1 MAGFE
6 ESDLYAAFGLEQPA
20 GGNEPG
26 AAEPGAQEGQ
36 ARGTE
41 PGTGEA
47 QEPAQTQEQDPSR
60 DQGDGGAQ
68 GGAGGARD
76 VSGASQAEGGQEGE
90 PAQQTK
96 EQPPQGGRGIRN
108 EAEPQ
113 TAAQRAENAA
123 RRRREEQQAAIDAA
137 VKMAVEDERAR
148 TKGQMEAFFAKA
160 GMKNTVTGKPITT
173 LEEFDAWQADYEAA
187 RLQKDLKAGKLT
199 PEALRSAVEQTP
211 AIQALK
217 KQQEQR
223 AAEDEQRRQA
233 EAKARVDA
241 ELAEIHKLD
250 PAINTVED
258 LLSMPDAK
266 AFYDLVRK
274 GNSFLDAYRLANF
287 DRLQAARAEAARQQA
302 MNNARGKDH
311 LDRHRDPP
319 GDRGGHG
326 AAGRDAGIQALQS
339 DGHGGGDH
347 RLVQQAQEMS
357 GAPGDRGSVK
367 RRKPC
372 FSPGK
377 ATTGLCSPGSICRRR
392 PAPTTWGRP

>member
-36 ARGTE
+36 AQGTE

-60 DQGDGGAQ
+60 DQGNGGAQ
-68 GGAGGARD
+68 GGAGGAGD
-76 VSGASQAEGGQEGE
+76 VSGAFQAEGGQEGE

-96 EQPPQGGRGIRN
+96 E
-108 EAEPQ
+108 
-113 TAAQRAENAA
+113 QRAENAA

-137 VKMAVEDERAR
+137 VRAAVEDERAR
-148 TKGQMEAFFAKA
+148 TKGQMDAFFAKA

-173 LEEFDAWQADYEAA
+173 LEEFDAWRADYDAA
-187 RLQKDLKAGKLT
+187 KLQKDLKAGKLT

-217 KQQEQR
+217 KQQEQQ
-223 AAEDEQRRQA
+223 AAADEQRRQA
-233 EAKARVDA
+233 EAQARVNA

-250 PAINTVED
+250 PTINTVED
-258 LLSMPDAK
+258 LLSMPGAK

-287 DRLQAARAEAARQQA
+287 DRLTTARAEAARQQA
-302 MNNARGKDH
+302 LNNARGKDH
-311 LDRHRDPP
+311 LTGTGTPQ
-319 GDRGGHG
+319 GTG
-326 AAGRDAGIQALQS
+326 AATVPPDVKAEYLAFNPDATDAEIQKHYNRYMEKQ
-339 DGHGGGDH
+339 
-347 RLVQQAQEMS
+347 
-357 GAPGDRGSVK
+357 
-367 RRKPC
+367 RKE
-372 FSPGK
+372 
-377 ATTGLCSPGSICRRR
+377 
-392 PAPTTWGRP
+392 

>member
-36 ARGTE
+36 AQGTE

-60 DQGDGGAQ
+60 DQGNGGAQ
-68 GGAGGARD
+68 GGAGGAGD

-96 EQPPQGGRGIRN
+96 Q
-108 EAEPQ
+108 
-113 TAAQRAENAA
+113 QRAENAA

-148 TKGQMEAFFAKA
+148 TKGQMDAFFAKA

-173 LEEFDAWQADYEAA
+173 LEEFDAWRADYDAA
-187 RLQKDLKAGKLT
+187 KLQKDLKAGKLT

-217 KQQEQR
+217 KQQEQQ
-223 AAEDEQRRQA
+223 AAADEQRRQA
-233 EAKARVDA
+233 EAQARVNA

-250 PAINTVED
+250 PTINTVED
-258 LLSMPDAK
+258 LLSMPGAK

-287 DRLQAARAEAARQQA
+287 DRLTTARAEAARQQA
-302 MNNARGKDH
+302 LNNARGKDH
-311 LDRHRDPP
+311 LTGTGTPQ
-319 GDRGGHG
+319 GTG
-326 AAGRDAGIQALQS
+326 AATVPPDVKAEYLAFNPDATDAEIQKHYNRYMEKQ
-339 DGHGGGDH
+339 
-347 RLVQQAQEMS
+347 
-357 GAPGDRGSVK
+357 
-367 RRKPC
+367 RKE
-372 FSPGK
+372 
-377 ATTGLCSPGSICRRR
+377 
-392 PAPTTWGRP
+392 

>member
-6 ESDLYAAFGLEQPA
+6 ESDLYSAFGLEQPA

-68 GGAGGARD
+68 GGAGGAGD

-217 KQQEQR
+217 KQQEQQ
-223 AAEDEQRRQA
+223 AAADEQRRQA
-233 EAKARVDA
+233 EAQARVNA

-250 PAINTVED
+250 PTINTVED
-258 LLSMPDAK
+258 LLSMPGAK

-287 DRLQAARAEAARQQA
+287 DRLTTARAEAARQQA
-302 MNNARGKDH
+302 LNNARGKDH
-311 LDRHRDPP
+311 LTGTGTPQ
-319 GDRGGHG
+319 GTG
-326 AAGRDAGIQALQS
+326 AATVPPDVKAEYLAFNPDATDAEIQKHYNRYMEKQ
-339 DGHGGGDH
+339 
-347 RLVQQAQEMS
+347 
-357 GAPGDRGSVK
+357 
-367 RRKPC
+367 RKE
-372 FSPGK
+372 
-377 ATTGLCSPGSICRRR
+377 
-392 PAPTTWGRP
+392 

>member
-96 EQPPQGGRGIRN
+96 EQ
-108 EAEPQ
+108 
-113 TAAQRAENAA
+113 RAENAA

-199 PEALRSAVEQTP
+199 PEALRSAVEQPP

-311 LDRHRDPP
+311 LTGTGTPQ
-319 GDRGGHG
+319 GTG
-326 AAGRDAGIQALQS
+326 AATVPPDEMQAFKLFN
-339 DGHGGGDH
+339 
-347 RLVQQAQEMS
+347 
-357 GAPGDRGSVK
+357 PT
-367 RRKPC
+367 
-372 FSPGK
+372 
-377 ATTGLCSPGSICRRR
+377 ATEAEIT
-392 PAPTTWGRP
+392 AWYNKHKK

>member
-36 ARGTE
+36 AQGTE

-60 DQGDGGAQ
+60 DQGNGGAQ
-68 GGAGGARD
+68 GGAGGAGD

-96 EQPPQGGRGIRN
+96 EQ
-108 EAEPQ
+108 
-113 TAAQRAENAA
+113 RAENAA

-137 VKMAVEDERAR
+137 VKKAVEDERAR
-148 TKGQMEAFFAKA
+148 TKGQMEAFFARA

-173 LEEFDAWQADYEAA
+173 LDEFDAWRADYDAA
-187 RLQKDLKAGKLT
+187 KLQKDLRAGKLT

-217 KQQEQR
+217 KQQEQQ
-223 AAEDEQRRQA
+223 AVADEQRRQA
-233 EAKARVDA
+233 EAQARVNA

-250 PAINTVED
+250 PTINTVED
-258 LLSMPDAK
+258 LLSMPGAK

-287 DRLQAARAEAARQQA
+287 DRLTTSRAEAARQQA
-302 MNNARGKDH
+302 LNNARGKDH
-311 LDRHRDPP
+311 LTGTGTPQ
-319 GDRGGHG
+319 GTG
-326 AAGRDAGIQALQS
+326 AATVPPDVKAEYLAFNPDATDAEIQKHYNRYMEKQ
-339 DGHGGGDH
+339 
-347 RLVQQAQEMS
+347 
-357 GAPGDRGSVK
+357 
-367 RRKPC
+367 RKE
-372 FSPGK
+372 
-377 ATTGLCSPGSICRRR
+377 
-392 PAPTTWGRP
+392 

>member
-36 ARGTE
+36 AQGTE
-41 PGTGEA
+41 PGTGGV
-47 QEPAQTQEQDPSR
+47 QEPEQDLAGHEPPAEPGEGEVRGGS
-60 DQGDGGAQ
+60 GD
-68 GGAGGARD
+68 AGD
-76 VSGASQAEGGQEGE
+76 VSGAAPAEGGQAGA

-96 EQPPQGGRGIRN
+96 E
-108 EAEPQ
+108 
-113 TAAQRAENAA
+113 QRAENAA

-137 VKMAVEDERAR
+137 VKKAVEDERAR

-217 KQQEQR
+217 KQQEQQ
-223 AAEDEQRRQA
+223 AAADEQRRQA

-241 ELAEIHKLD
+241 ELAEIHKMD
-250 PAINTVED
+250 PTISTVED
-258 LLSMPDAK
+258 LLSMPSAK

-287 DRLQAARAEAARQQA
+287 DRLQTARAEAARQQA

-311 LDRHRDPP
+311 LTGTGTPQ
-319 GDRGGHG
+319 GTG
-326 AAGRDAGIQALQS
+326 AATVPAD
-339 DGHGGGDH
+339 
-347 RLVQQAQEMS
+347 EMR
-357 GAPGDRGSVK
+357 AFKLFNPT
-367 RRKPC
+367 
-372 FSPGK
+372 
-377 ATTGLCSPGSICRRR
+377 ATEAEIT
-392 PAPTTWGRP
+392 AWYNKHKK

>member
-36 ARGTE
+36 AQGTE

-60 DQGDGGAQ
+60 DQGNGGAQ
-68 GGAGGARD
+68 GGAGGAGD

-96 EQPPQGGRGIRN
+96 EQ
-108 EAEPQ
+108 
-113 TAAQRAENAA
+113 RAENAA
-123 RRRREEQQAAIDAA
+123 RRRREEQQAA
-137 VKMAVEDERAR
+137 VKKAVEDERAR
-148 TKGQMEAFFAKA
+148 TKGQMDAFFAKA

-173 LEEFDAWQADYEAA
+173 LEEFDAWRADYDAA
-187 RLQKDLKAGKLT
+187 KLQKDLKAGKLT

-217 KQQEQR
+217 KQQEQQ
-223 AAEDEQRRQA
+223 AAADEQRRQA
-233 EAKARVDA
+233 EAQARVNA

-250 PAINTVED
+250 PTINTVED
-258 LLSMPDAK
+258 LLSMPGAK

-287 DRLQAARAEAARQQA
+287 DRLTTARAEAARQQA
-302 MNNARGKDH
+302 LNNARGKDH
-311 LDRHRDPP
+311 LTGTGTPQ
-319 GDRGGHG
+319 GTG
-326 AAGRDAGIQALQS
+326 AATTPPDVKAEYLAFNPDATDAEIQKHYNRYMEKQ
-339 DGHGGGDH
+339 
-347 RLVQQAQEMS
+347 
-357 GAPGDRGSVK
+357 
-367 RRKPC
+367 RKE
-372 FSPGK
+372 
-377 ATTGLCSPGSICRRR
+377 
-392 PAPTTWGRP
+392 

>member
-1 MAGFE
+1 M
-6 ESDLYAAFGLEQPA
+6 
-20 GGNEPG
+20 
-26 AAEPGAQEGQ
+26 
-36 ARGTE
+36 
-41 PGTGEA
+41 
-47 QEPAQTQEQDPSR
+47 
-60 DQGDGGAQ
+60 
-68 GGAGGARD
+68 
-76 VSGASQAEGGQEGE
+76 
-90 PAQQTK
+90 
-96 EQPPQGGRGIRN
+96 
-108 EAEPQ
+108 
-113 TAAQRAENAA
+113 
-123 RRRREEQQAAIDAA
+123 
-137 VKMAVEDERAR
+137 EDERAR

-274 GNSFLDAYRLANF
+274 G
-287 DRLQAARAEAARQQA
+287 DR
-302 MNNARGKDH
+302 K
-311 LDRHRDPP
+311 
-319 GDRGGHG
+319 
-326 AAGRDAGIQALQS
+326 
-339 DGHGGGDH
+339 
-347 RLVQQAQEMS
+347 
-357 GAPGDRGSVK
+357 SVV
-367 RRKPC
+367 
-372 FSPGK
+372 
-377 ATTGLCSPGSICRRR
+377 
-392 PAPTTWGRP
+392 

>member
-36 ARGTE
+36 AQGTE

-60 DQGDGGAQ
+60 DQGNGGAQ
-68 GGAGGARD
+68 GGAGGAGD

-90 PAQQTK
+90 SAQQTK

-123 RRRREEQQAAIDAA
+123 RRRREEQQAAVDAA
-137 VKMAVEDERAR
+137 VKQAVEEERAR
-148 TKGQMEAFFAKA
+148 AKGQMEAFFSRA
-160 GMKNTVTGKPITT
+160 GLKNTVTGKPITT
-173 LEEFDAWQADYEAA
+173 LEEFDAWRADLDAA
-187 RLQKDLKAGKLT
+187 KLQKDLKAGKLT

-217 KQQEQR
+217 KQQEQQ
-223 AAEDEQRRQA
+223 AAADEQRRQA
-233 EAKARVDA
+233 EAQARVNA

-250 PAINTVED
+250 PTINTVED
-258 LLSMPDAK
+258 LLSMPGAK

-287 DRLQAARAEAARQQA
+287 DRLTTARAEAARQQA
-302 MNNARGKDH
+302 LNNARGKDH
-311 LDRHRDPP
+311 LTGTGTPQ
-319 GDRGGHG
+319 GTG
-326 AAGRDAGIQALQS
+326 AATVPPDVKAEYLAFNPDATDAEIQKHYNRYMEKQ
-339 DGHGGGDH
+339 
-347 RLVQQAQEMS
+347 
-357 GAPGDRGSVK
+357 
-367 RRKPC
+367 RKE
-372 FSPGK
+372 
-377 ATTGLCSPGSICRRR
+377 
-392 PAPTTWGRP
+392 

>member
-1 MAGFE
+1 MEALWLDLKRVICTLRLGWSSPQAGTNRE
-6 ESDLYAAFGLEQPA
+6 PPNRERRKDRHRAQSPERAKPRSRRRPRSRTPPGIRETVGPRAAPA
-20 GGNEPG
+20 V
-26 AAEPGAQEGQ
+26 
-36 ARGTE
+36 
-41 PGTGEA
+41 PGTFPERPRQRAGRKES
-47 QEPAQTQEQDPSR
+47 PPSR
-60 DQGDGGAQ
+60 PRSSPRKGDAASVMRQ
-68 GGAGGARD
+68 SLKRLP
-76 VSGASQAEGGQEGE
+76 SGRRM
-90 PAQQTK
+90 
-96 EQPPQGGRGIRN
+96 QP
-108 EAEPQ
+108 
-113 TAAQRAENAA
+113 
-123 RRRREEQQAAIDAA
+123 AA

-311 LDRHRDPP
+311 LTGTGTPQ
-319 GDRGGHG
+319 GTG
-326 AAGRDAGIQALQS
+326 AATVPPDEMQAFKLFN
-339 DGHGGGDH
+339 
-347 RLVQQAQEMS
+347 
-357 GAPGDRGSVK
+357 PT
-367 RRKPC
+367 
-372 FSPGK
+372 
-377 ATTGLCSPGSICRRR
+377 ATEAEIT
-392 PAPTTWGRP
+392 AWYNKHKK

>member
-36 ARGTE
+36 AQGTE

-60 DQGDGGAQ
+60 DQGNGGAQ
-68 GGAGGARD
+68 GGAGGAGD

-90 PAQQTK
+90 SAQQTK
-96 EQPPQGGRGIRN
+96 E
-108 EAEPQ
+108 
-113 TAAQRAENAA
+113 QRAENAA

-148 TKGQMEAFFAKA
+148 TKGQMDAFFAKA

-173 LEEFDAWQADYEAA
+173 LEEFDAWRADYDAA
-187 RLQKDLKAGKLT
+187 KLQKDLKAGKLT

-217 KQQEQR
+217 KQQEQQ
-223 AAEDEQRRQA
+223 AAADEQRRQA
-233 EAKARVDA
+233 EAQARVNA

-250 PAINTVED
+250 PTINTVED
-258 LLSMPDAK
+258 LLSMPGAK

-287 DRLQAARAEAARQQA
+287 DRLTTARAEAARQQA
-302 MNNARGKDH
+302 LNNARGKDH
-311 LDRHRDPP
+311 LTGTGTPQ
-319 GDRGGHG
+319 GTG
-326 AAGRDAGIQALQS
+326 AATVPPDVKAEYLAFNPDATDAEIQKHYNRYMEKQ
-339 DGHGGGDH
+339 
-347 RLVQQAQEMS
+347 
-357 GAPGDRGSVK
+357 
-367 RRKPC
+367 RKE
-372 FSPGK
+372 
-377 ATTGLCSPGSICRRR
+377 
-392 PAPTTWGRP
+392 

>member
-36 ARGTE
+36 AQGTE

-60 DQGDGGAQ
+60 DQGNGGAQ
-68 GGAGGARD
+68 GGAGGAGD

-96 EQPPQGGRGIRN
+96 E
-108 EAEPQ
+108 
-113 TAAQRAENAA
+113 QRAENAA

-173 LEEFDAWQADYEAA
+173 LEEFDAWRADYDAA
-187 RLQKDLKAGKLT
+187 KLQKDLKAGKLT

-217 KQQEQR
+217 KQQEQQ
-223 AAEDEQRRQA
+223 AAADEQRRQA
-233 EAKARVDA
+233 EAQARVNA

-250 PAINTVED
+250 PTINTVED
-258 LLSMPDAK
+258 LLSMPGAK

-287 DRLQAARAEAARQQA
+287 DRLTTARAEAARQQA
-302 MNNARGKDH
+302 LNNARGKDH
-311 LDRHRDPP
+311 LTGTGTPQ
-319 GDRGGHG
+319 GTG
-326 AAGRDAGIQALQS
+326 AATVPPDVKAEYLAFNPDATDAEIQKHYNRYMEKQ
-339 DGHGGGDH
+339 
-347 RLVQQAQEMS
+347 
-357 GAPGDRGSVK
+357 
-367 RRKPC
+367 RKE
-372 FSPGK
+372 
-377 ATTGLCSPGSICRRR
+377 
-392 PAPTTWGRP
+392 

>member
-36 ARGTE
+36 AQGTE

-96 EQPPQGGRGIRN
+96 E
-108 EAEPQ
+108 
-113 TAAQRAENAA
+113 QRAENAA

-173 LEEFDAWQADYEAA
+173 LEEFDAWRADYDAA
-187 RLQKDLKAGKLT
+187 KLQKDLKAGKLT

-217 KQQEQR
+217 KQQEQQ
-223 AAEDEQRRQA
+223 AAADEQRRQA
-233 EAKARVDA
+233 EAQARVNA

-250 PAINTVED
+250 PTINTVED
-258 LLSMPDAK
+258 LLSMPGAK

-287 DRLQAARAEAARQQA
+287 DRLTTARAEAARQQA
-302 MNNARGKDH
+302 LNNARGKDH
-311 LDRHRDPP
+311 LTGTGTPQ
-319 GDRGGHG
+319 GTG
-326 AAGRDAGIQALQS
+326 AATVPPDVKAEYLAFNPDATDAEIQKHYNRYMEKQ
-339 DGHGGGDH
+339 
-347 RLVQQAQEMS
+347 
-357 GAPGDRGSVK
+357 
-367 RRKPC
+367 RKE
-372 FSPGK
+372 
-377 ATTGLCSPGSICRRR
+377 
-392 PAPTTWGRP
+392 

>member
-36 ARGTE
+36 AQGTE

-60 DQGDGGAQ
+60 DQGNGGAQ
-68 GGAGGARD
+68 GGAGGAGD

-90 PAQQTK
+90 SAQQTK
-96 EQPPQGGRGIRN
+96 E
-108 EAEPQ
+108 
-113 TAAQRAENAA
+113 QRAENAA

-173 LEEFDAWQADYEAA
+173 LEEFDAWRADYDAA
-187 RLQKDLKAGKLT
+187 KLQKDLKAGKLT

-217 KQQEQR
+217 KQQEQQ
-223 AAEDEQRRQA
+223 AAADEQRRQA
-233 EAKARVDA
+233 EAQARVNA

-250 PAINTVED
+250 PTINTVED
-258 LLSMPDAK
+258 LLSMPGAK

-287 DRLQAARAEAARQQA
+287 DRLTTARAEAARQQA
-302 MNNARGKDH
+302 LNNARGKDH
-311 LDRHRDPP
+311 LTGTGTPQ
-319 GDRGGHG
+319 GTG
-326 AAGRDAGIQALQS
+326 AATVPPDVKAEYLAFNPDATDAEIQKHYNRYMEKQ
-339 DGHGGGDH
+339 
-347 RLVQQAQEMS
+347 
-357 GAPGDRGSVK
+357 
-367 RRKPC
+367 RKE
-372 FSPGK
+372 
-377 ATTGLCSPGSICRRR
+377 
-392 PAPTTWGRP
+392 

>member
-36 ARGTE
+36 AQGTE
-41 PGTGEA
+41 PGTGGV
-47 QEPAQTQEQDPSR
+47 QEPEQDLAGHEPPAEPGEGEVRGGS
-60 DQGDGGAQ
+60 GD
-68 GGAGGARD
+68 AGD
-76 VSGASQAEGGQEGE
+76 VSGAAPAEGGQAGA

-96 EQPPQGGRGIRN
+96 E
-108 EAEPQ
+108 
-113 TAAQRAENAA
+113 QRAENAA

-137 VKMAVEDERAR
+137 VKKAVEDERAR

-199 PEALRSAVEQTP
+199 PETLRSAVEQTP

-217 KQQEQR
+217 KQQEQQ
-223 AAEDEQRRQA
+223 AAEAEQRRQA

-241 ELAEIHKLD
+241 ELAEIHKMD
-250 PAINTVED
+250 PTISTVED
-258 LLSMPDAK
+258 LLSMPSAK

-311 LDRHRDPP
+311 LTGTGTPQ
-319 GDRGGHG
+319 GTG
-326 AAGRDAGIQALQS
+326 AATVPPD
-339 DGHGGGDH
+339 
-347 RLVQQAQEMS
+347 EMR
-357 GAPGDRGSVK
+357 AFKLFNPT
-367 RRKPC
+367 
-372 FSPGK
+372 
-377 ATTGLCSPGSICRRR
+377 ATEAEIT
-392 PAPTTWGRP
+392 AWYNKHKK

>member
-36 ARGTE
+36 AQGTE

-60 DQGDGGAQ
+60 DQGNGGAQ
-68 GGAGGARD
+68 GGAGGAGD

-137 VKMAVEDERAR
+137 VDAAVKRAVEDERAR
-148 TKGQMEAFFAKA
+148 TKGQMDAFFAKA

-173 LEEFDAWQADYEAA
+173 LEEFDAWRADYDAA
-187 RLQKDLKAGKLT
+187 KLQKDLKAGKLT

-217 KQQEQR
+217 KQQEQQ
-223 AAEDEQRRQA
+223 AAADEQRRQA
-233 EAKARVDA
+233 EAQARVNA

-250 PAINTVED
+250 PTINTVED
-258 LLSMPDAK
+258 LLSMPGAK

-287 DRLQAARAEAARQQA
+287 DRLTTARAEAARQQA
-302 MNNARGKDH
+302 LNNARGKDH
-311 LDRHRDPP
+311 LTGTGTPQ
-319 GDRGGHG
+319 GTG
-326 AAGRDAGIQALQS
+326 AATVPPDVKAEYLAFNPDATDAEIQKHYNRYMEKQ
-339 DGHGGGDH
+339 
-347 RLVQQAQEMS
+347 
-357 GAPGDRGSVK
+357 
-367 RRKPC
+367 RKE
-372 FSPGK
+372 
-377 ATTGLCSPGSICRRR
+377 
-392 PAPTTWGRP
+392 

>member
-1 MAGFE
+1 M
-6 ESDLYAAFGLEQPA
+6 
-20 GGNEPG
+20 
-26 AAEPGAQEGQ
+26 
-36 ARGTE
+36 
-41 PGTGEA
+41 
-47 QEPAQTQEQDPSR
+47 
-60 DQGDGGAQ
+60 
-68 GGAGGARD
+68 
-76 VSGASQAEGGQEGE
+76 
-90 PAQQTK
+90 K
-96 EQPPQGGRGIRN
+96 
-108 EAEPQ
+108 
-113 TAAQRAENAA
+113 
-123 RRRREEQQAAIDAA
+123 
-137 VKMAVEDERAR
+137 KAVEDERAR
-148 TKGQMEAFFAKA
+148 TKGQMEAFFARA

-311 LDRHRDPP
+311 LTGTGTPQ
-319 GDRGGHG
+319 GTG
-326 AAGRDAGIQALQS
+326 AATVPPDEMQAFKLFN
-339 DGHGGGDH
+339 
-347 RLVQQAQEMS
+347 
-357 GAPGDRGSVK
+357 PT
-367 RRKPC
+367 
-372 FSPGK
+372 
-377 ATTGLCSPGSICRRR
+377 ATEAEIT
-392 PAPTTWGRP
+392 AWYNKHKK